1 MGCNCQ
7 KQHDDKREE
16 VFRLLE
22 AIDLRAVG
30 EQVTA
35 IPETMA
41 SARRYLAKAERAERL
56 GLGADVSTLF
66 RQAAERDRDQAIR
79 QVRAVLIRLDERTG
93 RDDWADLVDRTRREF
108 LDTEGPAILEEG
120 RARFR
125 LAVLEMDGVSAD
137 GAAEIVP
144 VWEESLDRLR
154 EDGLNGA
161 VRLLRERLERAV
173 EVLQS
178 PRMGAQPA
186 SPQTLGQLI
195 CIGVVSALAA
205 ALMVACWFDCLTC
218 SGFLIEGRSY
228 GCQAAGVRVSWL
240 VWLSAANTS
249 RAT

>member
-1 MGCNCQ
+1 MGCNCR
-7 KQHDDKREE
+7 KRYDDRHEE

-22 AIDLRAVG
+22 ALDLRAVG

-35 IPETMA
+35 VPETMA

-56 GLGADVSTLF
+56 GLGAEVSTLY
-66 RQAAERDRDQAIR
+66 RQAAERDRDQGIR

-93 RDDWADLVDRTRREF
+93 RDDWAGLVDRTRREF
-108 LDTEGPAILEEG
+108 LDTEGPAILEEA

-161 VRLLRERLERAV
+161 VGLLRECLERAV

-178 PRMGAQPA
+178 PRMGSEPA
-186 SPQTLGQLI
+186 SPQTVGQLI
-195 CIGVVSALAA
+195 CIGIFSAMAGA
-205 ALMVACWFDCLTC
+205 MMVACWFDCLTC
-218 SGFLIEGRSY
+218 AGYLII
-228 GCQAAGVRVSWL
+228 AWL
-240 VWLSAANTS
+240 AVMIGICLASPI
-249 RAT
+249 